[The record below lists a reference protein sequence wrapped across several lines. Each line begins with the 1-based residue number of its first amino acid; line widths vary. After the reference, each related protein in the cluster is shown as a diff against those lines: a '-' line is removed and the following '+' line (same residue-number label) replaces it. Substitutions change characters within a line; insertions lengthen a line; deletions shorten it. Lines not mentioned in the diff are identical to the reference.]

1 MVGFFQCYML
11 VDPRESFFCGRR
23 YRRCPWSVAFPGAEA
38 LVLEDWDPRNVRN
51 HEDSDDTYLGN
62 RVNQKTWPFESWMVA
77 GMDLHGTYSK

>member
-11 VDPRESFFCGRR
+11 VDPRES
-23 YRRCPWSVAFPGAEA
+23 FPGAEA